1 MTLAL
6 GVTASVTKTIT
17 EADLRAFAGVSGDD
31 NPMHL
36 SAEFAKGT
44 RFGKQIAHGMLT
56 AGLISAVL
64 GTKLPGPGA
73 IYISQSLMFL
83 KPVFIGDTITASATV
98 TSIHESKPM
107 LTLHTR
113 CVNQNGET
121 VLDGE
126 AVMLLD
132 DANAYR
138 KQIA

>member
-1 MTLAL
+1 LTLAL

-73 IYISQSLMFL
+73 IYLSQSLMFL